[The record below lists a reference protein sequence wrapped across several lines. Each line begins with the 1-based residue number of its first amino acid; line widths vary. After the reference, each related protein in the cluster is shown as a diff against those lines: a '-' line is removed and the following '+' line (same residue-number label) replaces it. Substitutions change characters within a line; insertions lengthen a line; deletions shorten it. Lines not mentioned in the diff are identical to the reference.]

1 MHPVDIQARLK
12 KRGITQKKIALD
24 LGVSEMAVSKII
36 NKTTVSKRIMIAVA
50 KAINKDPREVFP
62 EYYLNRR
69 KKAA

>member
-24 LGVSEMAVSKII
+24 LGVSEMAVSKAI
-36 NKTTVSKRIMIAVA
+36 NKTTVSKRIMSAVA
-50 KAINKDPREVFP
+50 KAIDKDPREVFP
-62 EYYLNRR
+62 EYYFSRH

>member
-62 EYYLNRR
+62 EYYFNRR